1 MAVNGRGGAVLVLLG
16 ACSTSPAPA
25 GGAPASPTPT
35 APTAKVDAGDP
46 AMTQLLRDLV
56 AFLSRDVSV
65 EDVTARLG
73 PIASDPGPPIVAELT
88 PRDPSFVAVKLG
100 RDADDGKPYT
110 VYLELAKAVPVA
122 ELVAAFGA
130 YQQGRSDRGRPREL
144 LFPPAG
150 PGPWK
155 IVLIARLPPGSS
167 PLAEGESSQLT
178 LRRDPP
184 R

>member
-1 MAVNGRGGAVLVLLG
+1 MLVLLG
-16 ACSTSPAPA
+16 ACSSPAPPA
-25 GGAPASPTPT
+25 TAPAPSPPL

-46 AMTQLLRDLV
+46 AMTQLLDLV

-73 PIASDPGPPIVAELT
+73 PISSDHGPPVVAELA
-88 PRDPSFVAVKLG
+88 PRDPSFVAVTLG
-100 RDADDGKPYT
+100 RDPDDGKPST
-110 VYLELAKAVPVA
+110 VHLELARAVPVA

-130 YQQGRSDRGRPREL
+130 FQQGRTDRGRPREL

-167 PLAEGESSQLT
+167 PLAEGEASEVT

-184 R
+184 